1 MLFIFFRLSGLE
13 AFENLTDNSEPNEI
27 ADALNTLEWTEE
39 QINGFEENVY
49 LSGNQFHFCFSDN
62 KFVSSL
68 NSKRNTE
75 KISDLK
81 IYYFRYMI
89 LEKFLSFLSI
99 TPLHV
104 IFVTV
109 L

>member
-1 MLFIFFRLSGLE
+1 MSGLE
-13 AFENLTDNSEPNEI
+13 AFENVTDNSEPSEI

-39 QINGFEENVY
+39 QINGFEENIY
-49 LSGNQFHFCFSDN
+49 LSGNQYHFCFSDD
-62 KFVSSL
+62 KFVSYS
-68 NSKRNTE
+68 NFERNA

-81 IYYFRYMI
+81 IYFFRYKI

-99 TPLHV
+99 TPLLAL
-104 IFVTV
+104 FVTV